1 MKLEASFMNN
11 KFRIP
16 KATAKRLP
24 LYYRYLLL
32 LNDEGKDKVSSTEL
46 AEAVQVDSASI
57 RRDFSYFG
65 ALGKR
70 GYGYDVKN
78 LLSFFKKILNQDTLT
93 NVALVGVGNLGHAL
107 LNYNFKRSNNIRI
120 SCAFDINQEITGK
133 ITQGVPVYS
142 MDEMKQ
148 QIADQQIRIAI
159 LTVPQDTA
167 QKTADEMIEAGIK
180 GIMNFTP
187 IRLSAPNGIRI
198 QNVDL
203 ATELQTLIYF
213 LDSDEMIKKQL
224 EERKKTMDNTNK

>member
-1 MKLEASFMNN
+1 MNN

-16 KATAKRLP
+16 KATARRLP

-120 SCAFDINQEITGK
+120 SCAFDINPEITGK

-159 LTVPQDTA
+159 LTVPQATA
-167 QKTADEMIEAGIK
+167 QNTADEMIEAGIK

-187 IRLSAPNGIRI
+187 IRLSAPNGVRI

-213 LDSDEMIKKQL
+213 LDYDELIKKQL
-224 EERKKTMDNTNK
+224 EERKKAMNNTNK

>member
-1 MKLEASFMNN
+1 MNN

-120 SCAFDINQEITGK
+120 SCAFDINPEITGK

-159 LTVPQDTA
+159 LTVPQATA

-187 IRLSAPNGIRI
+187 IRLSAPNGVRI

-213 LDSDEMIKKQL
+213 LDSDELIKKQL
-224 EERKKTMDNTNK
+224 EERKKGHEQHE